1 METIGNFIQNMAFPT
16 SNPYKLS
23 GDFGNSTIEPTV
35 AAALRVL
42 HESPAPFNTEFFS
55 IKNVDFIQRKLIS
68 ETKRYTSFDI
78 GPQNEDELI
87 MMMCGIYVQDSTFD
101 GNIKAGLKKLNTLVI
116 TESLKQIL
124 PGVRAYALYVRDAS
138 LPFSGG
144 GEEAFKRPELAT
156 LKGSRTLPGVL
167 FLDRNAS

>member
-1 METIGNFIQNMAFPT
+1 MEALGNFIQNMAFPT
-16 SNPYKLS
+16 DNPYKLS
-23 GDFGNSTIEPTV
+23 GDFGNSTLEPTV
-35 AAALRVL
+35 AAALRIL

-55 IKNVDFIQRKLIS
+55 RKNVDFIQKKLIS

-87 MMMCGIYVQDSTFD
+87 MMMAGIYVQDSTFD

-116 TESLKQIL
+116 TECLKQIL
-124 PGVRAYALYVRDAS
+124 SGIRSYALYVRDAS

-144 GEEAFKRPELAT
+144 GESAFRRPDNVSIR
-156 LKGSRTLPGVL
+156 GSRSLPG
-167 FLDRNAS
+167 FLPLVRE